1 MTISD
6 VSGSNMNSN
15 QSDSPNKTLS
25 PAGTPSGRSFI
36 RRLAD
41 IFFGTMLSRV
51 LGFAREVVISAYFG
65 TGWGM
70 DAFVAA
76 FTVPSLVRRIL
87 GEEICE
93 RALIPPSKSRME
105 RGDLSGGWRMASAI
119 FNWLLL
125 CLLTA
130 MVLLY
135 LVGPLLVRIIVPG
148 LSSEA
153 MYWAIRMTYVVMPFL
168 IFIGI
173 AAYVGMLLNFF
184 KRTMVFAASP
194 AMLSIGVM
202 LGVWLL
208 KTDLGLYCLPVGF
221 VLGAVLH
228 TLVQLPFLFSRSM
241 RREHEFRFHLTL
253 RYPRE
258 AGEHLRREASF
269 VVIQSLFEKT
279 IEVVDRVLASLLVP
293 GSISSLW
300 YAFRLREVPRAALG
314 LAISRAVV
322 SDLNRWNALG
332 RFDLFREDI
341 VRSLKINLYLIVPVT
356 FMSMALARPLVGMAF
371 QRGAFDERSTNLTTV
386 ALVCYLVGLLALSV
400 YNLMKSA
407 FSVLQMNAVLLRTS
421 LWAWGLNLVLNV
433 VLVQT
438 SLRHGGLALASSL
451 SYTVQVV
458 ILLGLLQRELR
469 IRGAPIPWRSLSSEG
484 LRSLVAGIASGLA
497 CYGCLLV
504 LEPATLV
511 WATTPFRGFSIQVF
525 LGGVAGLTAYGA
537 VVLIFHPHLIARWK
551 DRKRARKALAGG

>member
-1 MTISD
+1 MK
-6 VSGSNMNSN
+6 SNRCN
-15 QSDSPNKTLS
+15 SPNKALS
-25 PAGTPSGRSFI
+25 LAEASSGRGLI

-41 IFFGTMLSRV
+41 IFFGTMVSRV

-105 RGDLSGGWRMASAI
+105 RGDLAGGWKMASVI

-153 MYWAIRMTYVVMPFL
+153 MSWAIRMTYVIMPFL
-168 IFIGI
+168 VFIGI

-194 AMLSIGVM
+194 AMLSLGVI
-202 LGVWLL
+202 LSVWLL
-208 KTDLGLYCLPVGF
+208 RSKLGLYCLPVGF
-221 VLGAVLH
+221 VLGAMLQ
-228 TLVQLPFLFSRSM
+228 TLVQLPFLFSHSM
-241 RREHEFRFHLTL
+241 RTEQGFRFHLAL

-279 IEVVDRVLASLLVP
+279 IEVVDRILASLLVS
-293 GSISSLW
+293 GSMSSLW

-314 LAISRAVV
+314 MAISRAVV
-322 SDLNRWNALG
+322 SDLNRWTALG

-356 FMSMALARPLVGMAF
+356 FMSVALARPLVGMVF
-371 QRGAFDERSTNLTTV
+371 QRGAFDERSTSLTTV
-386 ALVCYLVGLLALSV
+386 ALVCYLAGLLALSV
-400 YNLMKSA
+400 YNLMKNA
-407 FSVLQMNAVLLRTS
+407 FGVLQMNSVLLRTS
-421 LWAWGLNLVLNV
+421 LWAWGLNVALNIL
-433 VLVQT
+433 LVQT

-451 SYTVQVV
+451 SYTVQVI
-458 ILLGLLQRELR
+458 ILLSLLQRELR
-469 IRGAPIPWRSLSSEG
+469 IRGAPISWKPLGTEG
-484 LRSLVAGIASGLA
+484 LRSLIAGIAGGSA
-497 CYGCLLV
+497 SYGCRLV
-504 LEPATLV
+504 VEPAILA
-511 WATTPFRGFSIQVF
+511 WAATPFWGFSMQVF
-525 LGGVAGLTAYGA
+525 LGGAAGLAVYCA
-537 VVLIFHPHLIARWK
+537 VVLMFHPHLVARWK
-551 DRKRARKALAGG
+551 ERRRGRKAPGSG